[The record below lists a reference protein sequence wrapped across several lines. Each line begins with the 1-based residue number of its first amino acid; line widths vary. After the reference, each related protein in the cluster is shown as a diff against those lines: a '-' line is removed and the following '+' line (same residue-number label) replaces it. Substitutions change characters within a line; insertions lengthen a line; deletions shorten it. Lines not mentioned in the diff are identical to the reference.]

1 MNKTQKTV
9 FMVGIILI
17 ILTPLFV
24 AIGLKPLTPLF
35 CSVDT
40 ATPDTC
46 AASAEPTA
54 LAILIGVPVIL
65 GLLLV
70 VVARLLRKRD

>member
-1 MNKTQKTV
+1 MTKTQKTV
-9 FMVGIILI
+9 FMVGIALI
-17 ILTPLFV
+17 VLTPV
-24 AIGLKPLTPLF
+24 VVSIGLKPLTPLF

-54 LAILIGVPVIL
+54 LAILIAVPVVL

-70 VVARLLRKRD
+70 IVSKLLRKRD